1 MAGHP
6 PVWRGYW
13 QPFLLITQSIIYF
26 LETIFG
32 HKPDDLNYCND
43 WYPWKNDK
51 KTKAPVNKK
60 NGMDVWVKSSGQ
72 KMDYDFLKKNLIVSN

>member
-1 MAGHP
+1 MEDILQYGEVTDNHFYLSP
-6 PVWRGYW
+6 N
-13 QPFLLITQSIIYF
+13 IF

-43 WYPWKNDK
+43 WYPWKDDK

-72 KMDYDFLKKNLIVSN
+72 KMYFDFLKKKSN

>member
-1 MAGHP
+1 MKITPKIMNTIMISLGGWRTSSSMERLLTTIFTYHP
-6 PVWRGYW
+6 KYY
-13 QPFLLITQSIIYF
+13 IF

-43 WYPWKNDK
+43 WYPWKDDK

-60 NGMDVWVKSSGQ
+60 MVWMSG
-72 KMDYDFLKKNLIVSN
+72 